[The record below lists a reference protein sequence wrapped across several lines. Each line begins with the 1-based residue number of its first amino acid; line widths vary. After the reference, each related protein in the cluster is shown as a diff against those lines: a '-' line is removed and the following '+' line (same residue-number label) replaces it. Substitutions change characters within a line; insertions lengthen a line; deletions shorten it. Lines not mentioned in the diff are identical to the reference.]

1 MGCTG
6 ASRDAP
12 TSFGFMVFIY
22 GEMVE
27 RGKFSGG
34 HKSRPY
40 GFWVLWCS
48 FGGNGTMGKVR

>member
-12 TSFGFMVFIY
+12 TSFGFMVLIY

-34 HKSRPY
+34 HESRPY
-40 GFWVLWCS
+40 S
-48 FGGNGTMGKVR
+48 FGFMVFVWGEWYNGQS